1 MKKGLYI
8 IAALCLLV
16 ACKEHQFSNDPGMR
30 LSFSCDSICFDT
42 VFTGLGSST
51 QQVMIYNR
59 NANAIRISRVW
70 LDKGDKFF
78 INIDGENNMDNLR
91 DIEIYGKDSIFL
103 FVRTQIDPYTT
114 NALPLEIDTIRF
126 LVNGSI
132 QSIGLQAFG
141 MNVHRM
147 NGLTIDGSLALKQD
161 SNYLIY
167 DSLVVKGKLTIPANT
182 MLYMHNKAN
191 IKVYG
196 GIDIQGEI
204 DRPVTIM
211 GDRLDKLFEHVPY
224 RVASGQWGGLYLIDT
239 TASGQ
244 DWKINHAEIIGGSTG
259 IYCVGDTINKTPTAQ
274 LHITNSRIH
283 NHAGYGV
290 VTRYANATIINTE
303 ISNCASYLLYLGS
316 GQHTIT
322 YTTIAGFFGFPNSN
336 LNIHQVRRE
345 NVPAVLVDS
354 AASVN
359 ICNSIITGVQ
369 KNNLVVADTSLH
381 TFPGK
386 VEYSYL
392 RNDSLAG
399 EGCQFITYA
408 GDHDTVFK
416 NVYYMYKKYEY
427 FDFRLDSVSPARGIG
442 LYLDAYPNDRNGIV
456 RKQEHPD
463 AGCYEWQ

>member
-1 MKKGLYI
+1 MKKYLYI
-8 IAALCLLV
+8 IVSLLV
-16 ACKEHQFSNDPGMR
+16 LVGCKEHQLSSDPGMR
-30 LSFSCDSICFDT
+30 LSFSCDSVCFDT
-42 VFTGLGSST
+42 VFTGIGSST

-59 NANAIRISRVW
+59 NTNAIRISRVW
-70 LDKGDKFF
+70 MDKGEKFF

-147 NGLTIDGSLALKQD
+147 KGMTIDGPLTLKQD

-182 MLYMHNKAN
+182 TLYMHNKAN

-196 GIDIQGEI
+196 GIDIQGEL

-244 DWKINHAEIIGGSTG
+244 EWKINYAEIIGGSTG
-259 IYCVGDTINKTPTAQ
+259 IYCVGDTTNQASTSP
-274 LHITNSRIH
+274 LLLTNSRIH
-283 NHAGYGV
+283 NMA
-290 VTRYANATIINTE
+290 
-303 ISNCASYLLYLGS
+303 L
-316 GQHTIT
+316 
-322 YTTIAGFFGFPNSN
+322 
-336 LNIHQVRRE
+336 
-345 NVPAVLVDS
+345 
-354 AASVN
+354 
-359 ICNSIITGVQ
+359 
-369 KNNLVVADTSLH
+369 
-381 TFPGK
+381 
-386 VEYSYL
+386 
-392 RNDSLAG
+392 
-399 EGCQFITYA
+399 
-408 GDHDTVFK
+408 
-416 NVYYMYKKYEY
+416 
-427 FDFRLDSVSPARGIG
+427 
-442 LYLDAYPNDRNGIV
+442 
-456 RKQEHPD
+456 
-463 AGCYEWQ
+463 